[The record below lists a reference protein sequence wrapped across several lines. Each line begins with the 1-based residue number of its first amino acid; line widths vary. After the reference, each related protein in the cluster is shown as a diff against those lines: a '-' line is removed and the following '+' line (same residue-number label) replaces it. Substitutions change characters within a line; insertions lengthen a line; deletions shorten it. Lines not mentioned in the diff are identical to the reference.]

1 MKKLTLLLMA
11 CAVAVMG
18 FAAGG
23 NITYE
28 LNGGVTNPDGWKN
41 KADMLVTMN
50 ADYNTQYS
58 VATTATYYTWETLDV
73 ILAAAD
79 PVVRIA
85 TFTGLPAGP
94 NKMYDLL
101 MTPKWQWLH
110 DHIVATVASQSI
122 VKIAEDET
130 GHAYWRYNVSAFFVN
145 GKRTGWPASA
155 DYAIAG
161 QPAAFM
167 PVWKHGFA
175 GPATYDGTAEIVLP
189 APYKEGFTFD
199 GWYAAADFSGAK
211 VTSIPAGATGDK
223 AFYAK
228 WVEYVPKIAEVWT
241 LGTGGVATK
250 TAGTVSLIVGNDVY
264 IQDATGGM
272 LLSFAAAPG
281 VAVGDNVSVSGKTAP
296 NGTKMKLI
304 DVAVNEKVAGSA
316 PAIQTLTMLEL
327 KADATKE
334 YKSYMY
340 EWVQILGLSVKSYN
354 ADGTSILADDAD
366 LTFPLALKLDQAN
379 YPVGTKIDF
388 KGVVDF
394 GTEARLNTVIS
405 NIKKSPVPQPDPFAY
420 PVLGDGKYSLTSKW
434 LVSSK
439 MDNIGAN
446 PIGTPQYV
454 RGMAAKD
461 GKMYFVDREHKQLTV
476 VDGATGK
483 RLAPIVLASNIFMH
497 TTKDIHG
504 NDSSYV
510 AGTLPFNDI
519 KLDNAGNILL
529 GNCITSN
536 AQPFQVWKID
546 LATGQGT
553 LVIDEILKTNPDFAE
568 LNIRF
573 DAFGV
578 YGDING
584 NAIIMASNANAMEAY
599 KWEIKGG
606 VAGKATMIEIA
617 TDVEGTYLTGLANPG
632 TAPQIFPLD
641 EFFFYLD
648 GNATLPTLID
658 MSGNIIDG
666 FYKNVPALSDLTTSP
681 GNDWKINQGHNG
693 LIEFELGGEYFF
705 LIAGTNTA
713 GVPPST
719 FRLYKWKDANKL
731 FSDMVPMWTFPAA
744 GMGAVSNA
752 YRTAIPS
759 VEVNEATKTAKLY
772 VYTGENGYGM
782 YEFSAGTTG
791 IRDTYNNDAVS
802 VTVNGKS
809 LLLNERV
816 ASVSVFSVT
825 GQLVAQAQK
834 VQSVKVSEGG
844 IFIVKATT
852 LDGQTAVH
860 KVIVR

>member
-28 LNGGVTNPDGWKN
+28 LNGGVTNPDGWMNKN
-41 KADMLVTMN
+41 DMYMGLNASWNTFKGTTTVWTSIDELNGDLAKGIPTQAAAMDLTFIADVAVKAKWGWLVTYMD
-50 ADYNTQYS
+50 AVNTAQG
-58 VATTATYYTWETLDV
+58 TALASS
-73 ILAAAD
+73 AAAN
-79 PVVRIA
+79 
-85 TFTGLPAGP
+85 L
-94 NKMYDLL
+94 
-101 MTPKWQWLH
+101 
-110 DHIVATVASQSI
+110 
-122 VKIAEDET
+122 
-130 GHAYWRYNVSAFFVN
+130 RYNFSAFFLN
-145 GKRTGWPASA
+145 GKRTTWPVSA

-167 PVWKHGFA
+167 PAWKHGFA
-175 GPATYDGTAEIVLP
+175 GPATYDGTAEVVLP

-211 VTSIPAGATGDK
+211 VTSIPVGATGDK
-223 AFYAK
+223 AFFAK
-228 WVEYVPKIAEVWT
+228 WVEYVPTIAEVWA

-250 TAGTVSLIVGNDVY
+250 TTGTVSLIVGNDVY

-304 DVAVNEKVAGSA
+304 DVAVNGKVAGSA

-394 GTEARLNTVIS
+394 GTEARLNTVIA

-439 MDNIGAN
+439 MDNLGAN
-446 PIGTPQYV
+446 PIGTPQFV

-476 VDGATGK
+476 VEGATGK
-483 RLAPIVLASNIFMH
+483 RLAPIKLGANMFTYTDTEGAV
-497 TTKDIHG
+497 KQ
-504 NDSSYV
+504 

-519 KLDNAGNILL
+519 KLDNAGTVLL
-529 GNCITSN
+529 GNGITSN
-536 AQPFQVWKID
+536 KEMFQIWKVD
-546 LATGQGT
+546 LTTGEGI
-553 LVIDEILKTNPDFAE
+553 LVLEEMLIENPDFAE

-584 NAIIMASNANAMEAY
+584 NAIVMASNANAMEAY

-641 EFFFYLD
+641 EFYFYLD

-658 MSGNIIDG
+658 MSGNVIDG
-666 FYKNVPALSDLTTSP
+666 FYNNVPAQSDLTTSP
-681 GNDWKINQGHNG
+681 GNEWKINQGHNG

-705 LIAGTNTA
+705 LIAGTNTI

-719 FRLYKWKDANKL
+719 FRLYKWKDASKL
-731 FSDMVPMWTFPAA
+731 FSEMVPMWTFPAA

-752 YRTAIPS
+752 YRTAIPY
-759 VEVNEATKTAKLY
+759 VEVNEAAKTAKLY

-809 LLLNERV
+809 LLLSERV

-834 VQSVKVSEGG
+834 VESVTVSESG

-860 KVIVR
+860 KVIVK

>member
-11 CAVAVMG
+11 CSMAVIS

-28 LNGGVTNPDGWKN
+28 LNGGVTNPDGWMNKN
-41 KADMLVTMN
+41 DMYMGLNASWNTFKGTTTVWKSLDELNGDLAAGIPTQAAAMDLTFIADETVKAKWGWLVTYMDAVN
-50 ADYNTQYS
+50 AAQGTAL
-58 VATTATYYTWETLDV
+58 ATSG
-73 ILAAAD
+73 AAN
-79 PVVRIA
+79 
-85 TFTGLPAGP
+85 L
-94 NKMYDLL
+94 
-101 MTPKWQWLH
+101 
-110 DHIVATVASQSI
+110 
-122 VKIAEDET
+122 
-130 GHAYWRYNVSAFFVN
+130 RYNFSAFFLN
-145 GKRTGWPASA
+145 GKRATWPVSA

-161 QPAAFM
+161 LPSAFM
-167 PVWKHGFA
+167 PAWKHGFA
-175 GPATYDGTAEIVLP
+175 GPATYDGTVEVVIP
-189 APYKEGFTFD
+189 APFKEGFTFD
-199 GWYAAADFSGAK
+199 GWYAAADFSGDK
-211 VTSIPAGATGDK
+211 VTSIPVGATGDK

-228 WVEYVPKIAEVWT
+228 WVEYIPSISEVWA
-241 LGTGGVATK
+241 LGTDAVATK
-250 TAGTVSLIVGNDVY
+250 ATGTVSLIVGNDVY

-272 LLSFAAAPG
+272 LLTFAAAPG
-281 VAVGDNVSVSGKTAP
+281 LSVGDNVVVDAKTAA
-296 NGTKMKLI
+296 NGTKMKLV
-304 DVAVNEKVAGSA
+304 DVTIVEKEAGSA
-316 PAIQTLTMLEL
+316 PALQNLTFAEL
-327 KADATKE
+327 KADAAKE

-340 EWVQILGLSVKSYN
+340 EWVQFLGVAVKSYN
-354 ADGTSILADDAD
+354 ADGTSVLTDAAGVE
-366 LTFPLALKLDQAN
+366 FPLQLKLDQAT
-379 YPVGTKIDF
+379 YPVGSKIDF

-394 GTEARLNTVIS
+394 GADVRLNSVIA

-439 MDNIGAN
+439 MDNLGAN
-446 PIGTPQYV
+446 PIGTPQFV

-461 GKMYFVDREHKQLTV
+461 GKMYFIDREQKQLTV
-476 VDGATGK
+476 VEGATGK
-483 RLAPIVLASNIFMH
+483 RLAPIKLGANMFTYTDTEGAV
-497 TTKDIHG
+497 KQ
-504 NDSSYV
+504 

-519 KLDNAGNILL
+519 KLDNAGTVLL
-529 GNCITSN
+529 GNGITSN
-536 AQPFQVWKID
+536 KEMFQIWKVD
-546 LATGQGT
+546 LTTGEGI
-553 LVIDEILKTNPDFAE
+553 LVLEEMLIENPDFAE

-584 NAIIMASNANAMEAY
+584 NAIVMASNANAMEAY

-641 EFFFYLD
+641 EFYFYLD

-658 MSGNIIDG
+658 MSGNVIDG
-666 FYKNVPALSDLTTSP
+666 FYNNVPAQSDLTTSP
-681 GNDWKINQGHNG
+681 GNEWKINQGHNG

-705 LIAGTNTA
+705 LIAGTNTV

-719 FRLYKWKDANKL
+719 FRLYKWKDASKL
-731 FSDMVPMWTFPAA
+731 FSEMVPMWTFPAA

-752 YRTAIPS
+752 YRTAIPF
-759 VEVNEATKTAKLY
+759 VEVNEAAKTAKLY

-802 VTVNGKS
+802 VSVNGKS
-809 LLLNERV
+809 LLLSERV

-834 VQSVKVSEGG
+834 VESVTISESG

-860 KVIVR
+860 KVIVK

>member
-11 CAVAVMG
+11 CAIAVMG

-28 LNGGVTNPDGWKN
+28 LNGGVTNPDGWTNKN
-41 KADMLVTMN
+41 DMYMALN
-50 ADYNTQYS
+50 ASWNTFS
-58 VATTATYYTWETLDV
+58 GTATVWKSLTELNGDV
-73 ILAAAD
+73 AAGIPTQAAAM
-79 PVVRIA
+79 RF
-85 TFTGLPAGP
+85 TFTDDATV
-94 NKMYDLL
+94 KA
-101 MTPKWQWLH
+101 KWQWLY
-110 DHIVATVASQSI
+110 DYMVATITSQGTPTI
-122 VKIAEDET
+122 TTDAN
-130 GHAYWRYNVSAFFVN
+130 AAFLRYNLSAFFLN
-145 GKRTGWPASA
+145 SKRTTYPVSA
-155 DYAIAG
+155 DYAVAG

-167 PVWKHGFA
+167 PAWKHGFA
-175 GPATYDGTAEIVLP
+175 GPATYDGTVEIVIP
-189 APYKEGFTFD
+189 APYKEGATFD
-199 GWYAAADFSGAK
+199 GWYAAADFSGDR
-211 VTSIPAGATGDK
+211 VTSIPVGAEGDK
-223 AFYAK
+223 ALYAK
-228 WVEYVPKIAEVWT
+228 WVEYIPTIAEVWA

-250 TAGTVSLIVGNDVY
+250 TTGTVSLIVGNDVY

-304 DVAVNEKVAGSA
+304 DVAVNGKVAGSA

-394 GTEARLNTVIS
+394 GTEARLNTVIA

-439 MDNIGAN
+439 MDNLGAN
-446 PIGTPQYV
+446 PIGTPQFV

-476 VDGATGK
+476 VEGATGK
-483 RLAPIVLASNIFMH
+483 RLAPIKLGANMFTYTDTEGAV
-497 TTKDIHG
+497 KQ
-504 NDSSYV
+504 

-519 KLDNAGNILL
+519 KLDNAGTVLL
-529 GNCITSN
+529 GNGITSN
-536 AQPFQVWKID
+536 KEMFQIWKVD
-546 LATGQGT
+546 LTTGEGI
-553 LVIDEILKTNPDFAE
+553 LVLEEMLIENPDFAE

-584 NAIIMASNANAMEAY
+584 NAIVMASNAYAMEAY

-641 EFFFYLD
+641 EFYFYLD

-658 MSGNIIDG
+658 MSGNVIDG
-666 FYKNVPALSDLTTSP
+666 FYNNVPAQSDLTTSP
-681 GNDWKINQGHNG
+681 GNEWKINQGHNG

-705 LIAGTNTA
+705 LIAGTNTV

-719 FRLYKWKDANKL
+719 FRLYKWKDASKL
-731 FSDMVPMWTFPAA
+731 FSEMVPMWTFPAA

-752 YRTAIPS
+752 YRTAIPF
-759 VEVNEATKTAKLY
+759 VEVNEAAKTAKLY

-809 LLLNERV
+809 LLLSERV

-834 VQSVKVSEGG
+834 VESVTVSESG

-852 LDGQTAVH
+852 LDGKTAVH
-860 KVIVR
+860 KVIVK

>member
-41 KADMLVTMN
+41 KNDMYMGLNASWNTFKGTTTVWTSIDELNGDLAKGIPTQAAAMDLTFIADVAVKAKWGWLVTYMD
-50 ADYNTQYS
+50 AVNTAQG
-58 VATTATYYTWETLDV
+58 TALASS
-73 ILAAAD
+73 AAAN
-79 PVVRIA
+79 
-85 TFTGLPAGP
+85 L
-94 NKMYDLL
+94 
-101 MTPKWQWLH
+101 
-110 DHIVATVASQSI
+110 
-122 VKIAEDET
+122 
-130 GHAYWRYNVSAFFVN
+130 RYNFSAFFLN
-145 GKRTGWPASA
+145 GKRTTWPVSA

-167 PVWKHGFA
+167 PAWKHGFA
-175 GPATYDGTAEIVLP
+175 GPATYDGTAEVVLP

-211 VTSIPAGATGDK
+211 VTSIPVGATGDK
-223 AFYAK
+223 AFFAK
-228 WVEYVPKIAEVWT
+228 WVEYVPTIAEVWA

-250 TAGTVSLIVGNDVY
+250 TTGTVSLIVGNDVY

-354 ADGTSILADDAD
+354 ADGTSILSDDAG

-394 GTEARLNTVIS
+394 GTEARLNTVIA

-439 MDNIGAN
+439 MDNLGAN
-446 PIGTPQYV
+446 PIGTPQFV

-476 VDGATGK
+476 VEGATGK
-483 RLAPIVLASNIFMH
+483 RLAPIKLGANMFTYTDTEGAV
-497 TTKDIHG
+497 KQ
-504 NDSSYV
+504 

-519 KLDNAGNILL
+519 KLDNAGTVLL
-529 GNCITSN
+529 GNGITSN
-536 AQPFQVWKID
+536 KEMFQIWKVD
-546 LATGQGT
+546 LTTGEGI
-553 LVIDEILKTNPDFAE
+553 LVLEEMLIENPDFAE

-584 NAIIMASNANAMEAY
+584 NAIVMASNANAMEAY

-641 EFFFYLD
+641 EFYFYLD

-658 MSGNIIDG
+658 MSGNVIDG
-666 FYKNVPALSDLTTSP
+666 FYNNVPAQSDLTTSP
-681 GNDWKINQGHNG
+681 GNEWKINQGHNG

-705 LIAGTNTA
+705 LIAGTNTI

-719 FRLYKWKDANKL
+719 FRLYKWKDASKL
-731 FSDMVPMWTFPAA
+731 FSEMVPMWTFPAA

-752 YRTAIPS
+752 YRTAIPF
-759 VEVNEATKTAKLY
+759 VEVNEAAKTAKLY

-809 LLLNERV
+809 LLLSERV

-834 VQSVKVSEGG
+834 VESVTVSESG

-852 LDGQTAVH
+852 LDGKTAVH
-860 KVIVR
+860 KVIVK